1 MLFSQAQNALNN
13 CVLGNTTILAET
25 TGEHEIGLI
34 MQTIS
39 SGGQS
44 QAAQQAAPPVTHRGS
59 TPATPLG
66 AGNGGAG
73 GNNGAGNNDNDNRQ
87 IVSAARDK
95 TIKLWNTLAQCKYTI
110 QEDGHQDWVSCV
122 RFSPNNQNPIIV
134 SAGWDKYVKVWN
146 LTNCKLKTNHIGHT
160 GYLNTVTMSPD
171 GSLCASGGKDAK
183 AMLWDLNDGK
193 HLYTLDHADTINA
206 LTFSPN
212 RYILHHLSC
221 GKAGKQGLWATY

>member
-1 MLFSQAQNALNN
+1 MGDHTKDVLSVAFSA
-13 CVLGNTTILAET
+13 
-25 TGEHEIGLI
+25 
-34 MQTIS
+34 
-39 SGGQS
+39 
-44 QAAQQAAPPVTHRGS
+44 
-59 TPATPLG
+59 
-66 AGNGGAG
+66 
-73 GNNGAGNNDNDNRQ
+73 DNRQ

-122 RFSPNNQNPIIV
+122 RFSPNNHNPIIV

-183 AMLWDLNDGK
+183 NMVEELRPEVPGIARADPPQCLSLAWSADGQ
-193 HLYTLDHADTINA
+193 TL
-206 LTFSPN
+206 F
-212 RYILHHLSC
+212 
-221 GKAGKQGLWATY
+221 AGYSDNLIRVWQVSVAGTR